1 MKRNFLLAPSLLA
14 ADILNMERSISSL
27 EGEQDWLHVDVMDGC
42 FVPNITFGPG
52 FVSAL
57 RKTFPRETLDVHLMI
72 ERPER
77 LLDDFL
83 AAGADYVTIHAEVD
97 HHIHRTLSR
106 IREGGGKAGISIN
119 PGTSEE
125 LLRPLLPFVDLVL
138 VMSVNPGFGGQ
149 SFIEPVMEKV
159 TMLSRWRTAGQY
171 SYLIEMDGGIGKQN
185 AAMVALG
192 GTDVLVMGSA
202 VFGTPEP
209 ARTLRE
215 IRTLVKEAT
224 DRA

>member
-1 MKRNFLLAPSLLA
+1 MKRDFLLAPSLLA

-106 IREGGGKAGISIN
+106 IRERGGKAGISIN

>member
-1 MKRNFLLAPSLLA
+1 MNRDFFLAPSLLA
-14 ADILNMERSISSL
+14 ADVLNMERSVASL
-27 EGEQDWLHVDVMDGC
+27 EGEHDWLHVDVMDGC

-57 RKTFPRETLDVHLMI
+57 RRTFPRETLDVHLMI
-72 ERPER
+72 EHPER

-83 AAGADYVTIHAEVD
+83 AAGADYVTIHAEAD

-106 IREGGGKAGISIN
+106 IRERGGKAGISIN

-125 LLRPLLPFVDLVL
+125 ILRPLLPFVDLVL

-149 SFIEPVMEKV
+149 SFIESVMEKV

>member
-1 MKRNFLLAPSLLA
+1 M
-14 ADILNMERSISSL
+14 
-27 EGEQDWLHVDVMDGC
+27 
-42 FVPNITFGPG
+42 
-52 FVSAL
+52 
-57 RKTFPRETLDVHLMI
+57 
-72 ERPER
+72 
-77 LLDDFL
+77 
-83 AAGADYVTIHAEVD
+83 
-97 HHIHRTLSR
+97 
-106 IREGGGKAGISIN
+106 
-119 PGTSEE
+119 
-125 LLRPLLPFVDLVL
+125 LPFVDLVL

-149 SFIEPVMEKV
+149 SFIGSVMEKV
-159 TMLSRWRTAGQY
+159 TMLSRWRTAGHY
-171 SYLIEMDGGIGKQN
+171 SYLIEMDGGIGRQN

>member
-77 LLDDFL
+77 LLDEFL

-149 SFIEPVMEKV
+149 SFIESVMEKV

>member
-77 LLDDFL
+77 LLDEFL

>member
-1 MKRNFLLAPSLLA
+1 
-14 ADILNMERSISSL
+14 
-27 EGEQDWLHVDVMDGC
+27 
-42 FVPNITFGPG
+42 
-52 FVSAL
+52 
-57 RKTFPRETLDVHLMI
+57 MI
-72 ERPER
+72 EHPEL

-83 AAGADYVTIHAEVD
+83 AAGADYLTIHAEAD

-106 IREGGGKAGISIN
+106 IRERGGKAGISIN

-125 LLRPLLPFVDLVL
+125 ILRPLLPFVDLVL

-149 SFIEPVMEKV
+149 SFIGSVMEKV
-159 TMLSRWRTAGQY
+159 TMLSRWRTAGHY
-171 SYLIEMDGGIGKQN
+171 SYLIEMDGGIGRQN

>member
-1 MKRNFLLAPSLLA
+1 MNRNLFFAPSLLA

-27 EGEQDWLHVDVMDGC
+27 EGEHDWLHVDVMDGC

-57 RKTFPRETLDVHLMI
+57 RKRFPQETLDVHLMI
-72 ERPER
+72 EHPEL

-83 AAGADYVTIHAEVD
+83 AAGADYLTIHAEAD

-106 IREGGGKAGISIN
+106 IR
-119 PGTSEE
+119 
-125 LLRPLLPFVDLVL
+125 RPLLPFVDLVL

-149 SFIEPVMEKV
+149 SFIGSVMEKV
-159 TMLSRWRTAGQY
+159 TMLSRWRTAGHY
-171 SYLIEMDGGIGKQN
+171 SYLIEMDGGIGRQN

>member
-1 MKRNFLLAPSLLA
+1 MNRNLFFAPSLLA

-27 EGEQDWLHVDVMDGC
+27 EGEHDWLHVDVMDGC

-57 RKTFPRETLDVHLMI
+57 RKRFPQETLDVHLMI
-72 ERPER
+72 EHPEL

-83 AAGADYVTIHAEVD
+83 AAGADYLTIHAEAD

-106 IREGGGKAGISIN
+106 IRERGGKAGISIN

-125 LLRPLLPFVDLVL
+125 ILRPLLPFVDLVL

-149 SFIEPVMEKV
+149 SFIGSVMEKV
-159 TMLSRWRTAGQY
+159 TMLSRWRTAGHY
-171 SYLIEMDGGIGKQN
+171 SYLIEMDGGIGRQN

-192 GTDVLVMGSA
+192 GTDVLVIGSA

>member
-1 MKRNFLLAPSLLA
+1 MNRDFFLAPSLLA

-72 ERPER
+72 EHPER

-83 AAGADYVTIHAEVD
+83 AAGADYVTIHAEAD

-106 IREGGGKAGISIN
+106 IRERGGKAGISIN

-125 LLRPLLPFVDLVL
+125 ILRPLLPFVDLVL

-149 SFIEPVMEKV
+149 SFIESVMEKV

>member
-1 MKRNFLLAPSLLA
+1 MNKNLFFAPSLLA
-14 ADILNMERSISSL
+14 ADILNMERSICSL
-27 EGEQDWLHVDVMDGC
+27 EGENDWLHVDVMDGC

-57 RKTFPRETLDVHLMI
+57 RKKFPRETLDVHLMI
-72 ERPER
+72 EHPER

-83 AAGADYVTIHAEVD
+83 AAGADYLTIHAEVD
-97 HHIHRTLSR
+97 HHIHRTLAR
-106 IREGGGKAGISIN
+106 IRERGGKAGISIN

-125 LLRPLLPFVDLVL
+125 ILRPLLPFVDLVL

-149 SFIEPVMEKV
+149 SFIQSVMEKV

-171 SYLIEMDGGIGKQN
+171 SFLIEMDGGIGKQN

-202 VFGTPEP
+202 IFGTPEP

>member
-1 MKRNFLLAPSLLA
+1 MSRRILYAPSLLS
-14 ADILNMERSISSL
+14 ADFLNMENSIRSL
-27 EGEQDWLHVDVMDGC
+27 EGEHDWLHLDVMDGC

-52 FVSAL
+52 FVGAV
-57 RKTFPRETLDVHLMI
+57 RERFPREVLDVHLMI
-72 ERPER
+72 DHPER
-77 LLDDFL
+77 LIDDFISV
-83 AAGADYVTIHAEVD
+83 GPDYLTVHAEAD

-106 IREGGGKAGISIN
+106 IREKGGKAGVSIN
-119 PGTSEE
+119 PGTSEQ

-149 SFIEPVMEKV
+149 SFIQPMIDKV
-159 TMLSRWRTAGQY
+159 TMLSRWRTAGHY
-171 SYLIEMDGGIGKQN
+171 SFLIEMDGGIGKHN
-185 AAMVALG
+185 AAMVAQG

-202 VFGTPEP
+202 VFGAPEP

>member
-106 IREGGGKAGISIN
+106 IRERGGKAGISIN

>member
-1 MKRNFLLAPSLLA
+1 MKRDFLLAPSLLA
-14 ADILNMERSISSL
+14 ADILNMERSVASL

-106 IREGGGKAGISIN
+106 IRERGGKAGISIN

-149 SFIEPVMEKV
+149 SFIESVMEKV